1 MIYNTTLFTIYILL
15 EWECMPDQVT
25 VQARNKPNHN
35 FVLLLQNELYFS
47 HLYTAITNL
56 PFLTILINIL
66 IAV

>member
-15 EWECMPDQVT
+15 EWECMPVT

-56 PFLTILINIL
+56 PF
-66 IAV
+66 